1 MAQFDIIKYISS
13 LTGFAV
19 DKSVC
24 ERIAVERGVADVTSI
39 GELEQKDKD
48 LLLADLL
55 YTIYVSPNSSASL
68 TQQHGAYSQTVGSQ
82 TINDKKGIYNTM
94 IALYKKWNDEKS
106 EAVNAMEGGLQWL
119 DY

>member
-1 MAQFDIIKYISS
+1 MAQFDIITYISS
-13 LTGFAV
+13 LTGFAI

-24 ERIAVERGVADVTSI
+24 ERIAIERGVDGVTSI

-55 YTIYVSPNSSASL
+55 FTIYISPNSSASI
-68 TQQHGAYSQTVGSQ
+68 TKKHGDYTQTVGSQ
-82 TINDKKGIYNTM
+82 TINDKKCIYNTM
-94 IALYKKWNDEKS
+94 IALYKKWNDDKL
-106 EAVNAMEGGLQWL
+106 EAAVELEGGLQWL